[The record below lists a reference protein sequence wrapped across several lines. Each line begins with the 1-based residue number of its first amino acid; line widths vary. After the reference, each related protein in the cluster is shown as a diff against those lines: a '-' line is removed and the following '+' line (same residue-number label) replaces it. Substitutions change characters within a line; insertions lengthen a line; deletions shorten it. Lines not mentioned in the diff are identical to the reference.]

1 MAQAGLGSRRACE
14 DMISQGRVEVD
25 GKIAA
30 LGTKADPRRQRIVVD
45 GQTLTRPEE
54 MVYVAL
60 YKPKGVLCVSQDDR
74 GRRTVRDLV
83 PLPGHLYPVGRLDT
97 LSEGLVILTNDG
109 ELTNLLTHPRYG
121 HTKEYQACVAGLPN
135 ERALEKW
142 RQGVFLDDKRTE
154 PAEVSIIRTEQ
165 GQTWLRLVLH
175 EGRKRQIRRVGMKL
189 GHQVRQ
195 LIRVRIGPV
204 LVGDLQPGQW
214 RPLNDQELKALKEV
228 KRQGVKSKDVKRKD
242 VKRKDVERKDVKS
255 KDVKRKGVERKDVK
269 RKDVK
274 RKGVKRKM

>member
-1 MAQAGLGSRRACE
+1 MPVERLQKIMAQAGLGSRRACE
-14 DMISQGRVEVD
+14 EMIRQGRVTLD
-25 GKIAA
+25 GKIAE

-45 GQTLTRPEE
+45 GQPLTRPEE
-54 MVYVAL
+54 LVYVAL

-83 PLPGHLYPVGRLDT
+83 SLPGHLYPVGRLDT

-121 HTKEYQACVAGLPN
+121 HTKEYQACVSGQPN

-142 RQGVFLDDKRTE
+142 RRGVFLDGKRTE
-154 PAEVSIIRTEQ
+154 PAEVSIMRIERD
-165 GQTWLRLVLH
+165 QTWLRLVLH
-175 EGRKRQIRRVGMKL
+175 EGRKRQIRRVAMKL

-195 LIRVRIGPV
+195 LIRVRVGPV

-214 RPLNDQELKALKEV
+214 RLLNEPELKDL
-228 KRQGVKSKDVKRKD
+228 
-242 VKRKDVERKDVKS
+242 
-255 KDVKRKGVERKDVK
+255 KDVKRKGAK
-269 RKDVK
+269 RKDAK
-274 RKGVKRKM
+274 RKGVKRKT